1 MKIYNLKH
9 LCFGYV
15 CGGSFMYTLFPP
27 LAICKQKFDVK
38 VLDCFISFVSEL
50 EKKKTK
56 KNQKQ
61 QNLDLVQK
69 AVRL

>member
-27 LAICKQKFDVK
+27 LAIWKQKFDFK
-38 VLDCFISFVSEL
+38 VLDCFISFVSVL
-50 EKKKTK
+50 EKKKK
-56 KNQKQ
+56 KQKQ
-61 QNLDLVQK
+61 QNPDLVQK